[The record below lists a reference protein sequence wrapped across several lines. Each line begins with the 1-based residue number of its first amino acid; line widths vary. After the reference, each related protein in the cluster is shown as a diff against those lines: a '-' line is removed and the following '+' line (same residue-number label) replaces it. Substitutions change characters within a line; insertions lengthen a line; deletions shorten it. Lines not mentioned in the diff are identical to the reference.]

1 MAMCFNTLLALAAL
15 CTLISGCSPAAG
27 IPASSAGIASV
38 GYSTAHV
45 PKERVTITEFADLPE
60 GYAYGPTAI
69 ASGPDKSLW
78 VAVCPGFSGQEC
90 AIVQVATSG
99 KALHTYYYSP
109 GGSVLVNFS
118 DIAAAPDGT
127 LWITDIDP
135 RDMQILR
142 MTTGGV
148 YTAFPLHD
156 HNRLFQI
163 ALGSDGAL
171 WFTQTGEGDHG
182 AIGRI
187 TTEGAIAKYRVAGIA
202 DGIAA
207 GPDKAL
213 WFTEPNP
220 PAIGRI
226 TTTGKVTLFSKGLS
240 AVAAPASIAAGPDG
254 ALWFTEQKNFK
265 TGAIGRITTTGN
277 VTEYTAGI
285 TRHEIPNAIA
295 AGPDGAMWFT
305 EYHFGRGG
313 VIFNPK
319 LGRITMSGDITEYSQ
334 GLTAHSGPSAIAQG
348 PDRDMWFVE
357 SYGDRTG
364 RAALR
369 PPR

>member
-27 IPASSAGIASV
+27 IPASSAGIAPA

-109 GGSVLVNFS
+109 GGSVLVHFS
-118 DIAAAPDGT
+118 NIAAAPDGT
-127 LWITDIDP
+127 LWVTDIDP
-135 RDMQILR
+135 RGEQILR
-142 MTTGGV
+142 MTTRGV
-148 YTAFPLHD
+148 YTAFPLD
-156 HNRLFQI
+156 DRNRLFQI

-171 WFTQTGEGDHG
+171 WFTQTGEGNHG

-187 TTEGAIAKYRVAGIA
+187 TTEGAITKYRVAGMT

-213 WFTEPNP
+213 WFTEPDA

-226 TTTGKVTLFSKGLS
+226 TTTGKITLFSKGLS
-240 AVAAPASIAAGPDG
+240 VVARPTSIAAGPDG
-254 ALWFTEQKNFK
+254 ALWFTELKNFK

-277 VTEYTAGI
+277 VTEYRAGI
-285 TRHEIPNAIA
+285 TRHEIPNAIT

-305 EYHFGRGG
+305 EYHPGRGG
-313 VIFNPK
+313 VIFNGK
-319 LGRITMSGDITEYSQ
+319 LGRIAMSGDITEYSQ
-334 GLTAHSGPSAIAQG
+334 GLAAHSGPSAIAQG
-348 PDRDMWFVE
+348 PDRDMWFVD